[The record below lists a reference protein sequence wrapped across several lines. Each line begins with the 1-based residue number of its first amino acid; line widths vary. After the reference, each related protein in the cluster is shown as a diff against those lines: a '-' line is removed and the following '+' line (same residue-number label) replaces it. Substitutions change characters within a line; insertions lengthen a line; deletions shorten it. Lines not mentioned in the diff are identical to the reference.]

1 MFLSTIRANPAGWL
15 IVAVIF
21 VALSFSFAARMSL
34 PVLIPGWE
42 KEFGWSRTFLSGGAA
57 MIMIVMGATAIL
69 MGNLLDKFGPRY
81 LVAGGLMLSGA
92 SYATS
97 AMMES
102 KLFFIAVFCI
112 GSAIGY
118 GVVSLPIATAT
129 ISRQFVQ
136 GRGFA
141 VSIGTAGVG
150 GGQFL
155 FLPFIAMAVAS
166 VGWRPTLAVFGIVVI
181 AMGFLSLAF
190 LESKPVVHKDVA
202 GSPAASSRIGTKIAH
217 LMRHP
222 VFWLI
227 GGAYVICGFTTAGVV
242 KVHLIPYAALCGFT
256 LAEGAWTIGLLA
268 GFDMVGM
275 ILSGWLTDR
284 VHRPA
289 LLGSVYFLRALTFI
303 MLFFVTDNYPLLLFF
318 AALFGILDFA
328 TVPPTSGLVASHLGL
343 NTMGLTMG
351 ILFAGHSIGGALGAW
366 LAGYFFDLFALYDW
380 VWMMGLGLAL
390 VAAVLAWSVPENRHL
405 APAAA
410 EPATV

>member
-1 MFLSTIRANPAGWL
+1 MFLSTIRANPGGWL

-57 MIMIVMGATAIL
+57 LIMIVMGATAIL

-81 LVAGGLMLSGA
+81 LVASGLVLSGA
-92 SYATS
+92 SYAAS

-118 GVVSLPIATAT
+118 GIISLPIATAT

-155 FLPFIAMAVAS
+155 FLPFIAMSVVS
-166 VGWRPTLAVFGIVVI
+166 VGWRPTLVVFGIVVI
-181 AMGFLSLAF
+181 ALGFLSLAF
-190 LESKPVVHKDVA
+190 LDGKPIQHKDVA

-275 ILSGWLTDR
+275 IASGWLTDR
-284 VHRPA
+284 MHRPT

-318 AALFGILDFA
+318 AVLFGTLDFA

-351 ILFAGHSIGGALGAW
+351 LLFAGHSIGGALGAW

-380 VWMMGLGLAL
+380 VWMMGLALAL
-390 VAAVLAWSVPENRHL
+390 VAAVLAWSVPEKRD
-405 APAAA
+405 AVPVAVEPVAA
-410 EPATV
+410 